1 MTSRDHIVDVLENI
15 ALLLELKGE
24 NPFKT
29 RAYRTGAEIVQSFPG
44 DIVQKAIDN
53 ELDGIKGLGAALT
66 QKIHELAT
74 TGQLTFYEKLRGEFP
89 ETIFELFEVQ
99 GLGAKKI
106 KALHDTLGVGSLSD
120 LKRVCESGEAAALPG
135 FGERSIA
142 KILEALAYREQ
153 HAGYFRLCDVTSA
166 AGEILDLL
174 RAHSATSQVS
184 AAGSFRRGKEVV
196 HDLDFLVATKD
207 PQAIMDFFVAQP
219 FVESILAHGSTKSSI
234 RLASGLQCDL
244 RAVANDA
251 YPFAQN
257 YFTGS
262 KEHNV
267 ALRSRA
273 LRMGY
278 TLNEYRLAPI
288 DKAKTPDPGPIP
300 DERAL
305 YRALGLDFI
314 EPALRENS
322 GEIEAAEDGR
332 LPDLIK
338 LENLRGTFHNHTVA
352 SDGGN
357 TLAEMAAAAR
367 DLGLQYLGIA
377 DHSKSSFQANGLD
390 SGRLLAQ
397 MAEIRSLNAE
407 FAAEGVDF
415 RLLAGTECD
424 ILRDGSLDFPD
435 AILDQLDYVVASVHN
450 VFNLPEEEMT
460 ARIIRAIENPLVTML
475 GHLTGRLLLKR
486 EPYALNIPKIIDAA
500 AATHTIIELNANPW
514 RLDMD
519 WRWWKLAKEKG
530 VRCAINPDAH
540 ATDDLQ
546 YLHYGILMAR
556 KGWLTRNDVV
566 NTLPLAELRKILPQI
581 KSCQAP

>member
-1 MTSRDHIVDVLENI
+1 MISRDHIVDVLENI

-29 RAYRTGAEIVQSFPG
+29 RAYRAGAEIVQSFPG
-44 DIVQKAIDN
+44 DIVGKAAENDL
-53 ELDGIKGLGAALT
+53 EGIKGLGAALT
-66 QKIHELAT
+66 QKLHELAA
-74 TGQLTFYEKLRGEFP
+74 TGQLAFYENLRGEFP

-106 KALHDTLGVGSLSD
+106 KILHDTLGVGSLSD
-120 LKRVCESGEAAALPG
+120 LQRVCESGEAAALPG
-135 FGERSIA
+135 FGQKSVA

-153 HAGYFRLCDVTSA
+153 HAGYFRLCDVTAQAEEILAVLREHSA
-166 AGEILDLL
+166 A
-174 RAHSATSQVS
+174 SQVS

-207 PQAIMDFFVAQP
+207 PQAIMDFFVSRP
-219 FVESILAHGSTKSSI
+219 WVESVIAHGATKSSV
-234 RLASGLQCDL
+234 RVANGLQCDL
-244 RAVANDA
+244 RAVSNDA

-273 LRMGY
+273 LKRGY
-278 TLNEYRLAPI
+278 TLNEYRLAPVG
-288 DKAKTPDPGPIP
+288 DAAAPPPIP

-305 YRALGLDFI
+305 YRALGLDYI

-322 GEIEAAEDGR
+322 GEIEAAEEGR
-332 LPDLIK
+332 LPELIR

-352 SDGGN
+352 SDGSN

-367 DLGLQYLGIA
+367 EHGLQYLGIA

-390 SGRLLAQ
+390 AERLLAQ
-397 MAEIRSLNAE
+397 VAEIRALNDT
-407 FAAEGVDF
+407 FAAEDSDF

-424 ILRDGSLDFPD
+424 ILKDGSLDFPD
-435 AILDQLDYVVASVHN
+435 DVLAQLDYVVASVHN
-450 VFNLPEEEMT
+450 VFNLPEDEMT
-460 ARIIRAIENPLVTML
+460 ARIIRAIENPHVTML

-486 EPYALNIPKIIDAA
+486 EPYALDIPKIIDAA
-500 AATHTIIELNANPW
+500 AATKTLIELNANPW

-540 ATDDLQ
+540 STDDLQ
-546 YLHYGILMAR
+546 FLHYGILIAR
-556 KGWLTRNDVV
+556 KGWLTRKDVI
-566 NTLPLAELRKILPQI
+566 NTLSLDALRKALPSI
-581 KSCQAP
+581 KA